1 MPTPF
6 TARYAGIS
14 ATVFLAALAL
24 SGCVPKSTTVA
35 GTGAATLGVDSSASA
50 CTVSAA
56 TARSGSLTFAVK
68 NSGNQA
74 TEFYLLAADGKRVVG
89 EVEDIGPGLTRNLVV
104 DVSPGQYF
112 TVCKPGLTGD
122 GIGRTAFTVT
132 E

>member
-1 MPTPF
+1 MPTHF
-6 TARYAGIS
+6 TARYTVAA

-24 SGCVPKSTTVA
+24 SGCVPKSTTVV
-35 GTGAATLGVDSSASA
+35 GAAILSVDSSTSA
-50 CTVSAA
+50 CTVSAT
-56 TARSGSLTFAVK
+56 TAQSGSLTFAVK
-68 NSGNQA
+68 NSGDQA